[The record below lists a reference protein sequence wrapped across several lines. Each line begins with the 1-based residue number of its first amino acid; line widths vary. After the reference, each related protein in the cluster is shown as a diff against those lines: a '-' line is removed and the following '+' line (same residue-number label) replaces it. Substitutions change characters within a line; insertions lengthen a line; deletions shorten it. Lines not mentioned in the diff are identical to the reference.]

1 MTITPQDLLDARILI
16 VDDQPANLR
25 LLEDLLAREGFT
37 NVVST
42 TESTQV
48 MDLHGA
54 FDPDL
59 VLLDLMMPGL
69 SGYAVL
75 EQLERQRPADEFRPV
90 LVLTAD
96 ATSQAK
102 RRALSLG
109 AKDFLTKPFDP
120 VEAMLRV
127 GIDRGVSR
135 TERKS
140 KISFSKSPDS
150 LERARRRW
158 RRSAEKRDEP
168 ASCIPEV
175 GAEFIEGLMLSGP
188 VVLTILIAT
197 SLASSILPVIFR
209 PTTCKASSM
218 LWAP

>member
-1 MTITPQDLLDARILI
+1 MNQDEEELLGSRILI
-16 VDDQPANLR
+16 VDDQMANLR

-42 TESTQV
+42 TESAQV
-48 MDLHGA
+48 LDLHAA

-75 EQLERQRPADEFRPV
+75 ERLERQRGRDEFCPV

-96 ATSQAK
+96 ATSEAK

-127 GIDRGVSR
+127 WNL
-135 TERKS
+135 
-140 KISFSKSPDS
+140 
-150 LERARRRW
+150 LETRLLYQRLRRLLPEAAVLPSGPRS
-158 RRSAEKRDEP
+158 RRS
-168 ASCIPEV
+168 S
-175 GAEFIEGLMLSGP
+175 
-188 VVLTILIAT
+188 
-197 SLASSILPVIFR
+197 
-209 PTTCKASSM
+209 
-218 LWAP
+218 